1 MHSYTHSFAAK
12 CTSKSRIELKNLFER
27 RLITYLAFF
36 QFSNP
41 NPFEN
46 PNGEWEG
53 EEEEE
58 GAHNCLDTCAT
69 CRVAF
74 SNCNPQFVG
83 LHARMGP
90 TNIGSTCDAYYAII
104 AMNTMNANTNM
115 NMNIPL
121 LLPMSVVVFSRHLR
135 IIQI

>member
-36 QFSNP
+36 QFSNR
-41 NPFEN
+41 NPFVR
-46 PNGEWEG
+46 
-53 EEEEE
+53 
-58 GAHNCLDTCAT
+58 CAT

-74 SNCNPQFVG
+74 FNCNPQFLG

-121 LLPMSVVVFSRHLR
+121 LPPMSVVFSRHLR

>member
-1 MHSYTHSFAAK
+1 
-12 CTSKSRIELKNLFER
+12 
-27 RLITYLAFF
+27 
-36 QFSNP
+36 
-41 NPFEN
+41 
-46 PNGEWEG
+46 
-53 EEEEE
+53 
-58 GAHNCLDTCAT
+58 
-69 CRVAF
+69 
-74 SNCNPQFVG
+74 
-83 LHARMGP
+83 MGP